1 MSFLPKWCGMDFIKW
16 TGNASME
23 TKNDAHCWM
32 VIIRVGLLGQ
42 SFRVGFYCILQQF
55 GNQKFWVVGE
65 NG

>member
-1 MSFLPKWCGMDFIKW
+1 
-16 TGNASME
+16 ME

>member
-1 MSFLPKWCGMDFIKW
+1 
-16 TGNASME
+16 ME

-42 SFRVGFYCILQQF
+42 SFRVGFYYILQQF